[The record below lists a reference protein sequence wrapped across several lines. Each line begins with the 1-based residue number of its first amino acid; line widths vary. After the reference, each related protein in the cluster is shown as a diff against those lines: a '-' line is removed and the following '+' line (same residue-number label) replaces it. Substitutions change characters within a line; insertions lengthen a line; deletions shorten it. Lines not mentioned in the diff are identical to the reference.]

1 MALRLFACLAPW
13 QFATCGLA
21 AFDAGR
27 RCTILTGMMVI
38 AKRLSPLA
46 IPLACAGLLAGATA
60 ASAQTRMPV
69 LPELP
74 SQPGAPRGREIR
86 PPEPPMAP
94 PPPPG
99 PQREA
104 SPAQPALPQG
114 ERLYLRLKEA
124 RTEQEAK
131 GVAGLIVRR
140 WSRSGSDT
148 VDLLATRMRKAAS
161 ENNLNLAIE
170 LADRII
176 ALEPNWAE
184 GWHQRATLFFR
195 LKDSTRA
202 MYDLAEALKR
212 EPRHF
217 VALSGLAA
225 LLQQQG
231 RDKAALRAYR
241 EVLSVYPL
249 MEGARQA
256 VEKLAPDVDGRDA

>member
-1 MALRLFACLAPW
+1 MK
-13 QFATCGLA
+13 
-21 AFDAGR
+21 
-27 RCTILTGMMVI
+27 VI
-38 AKRLSPLA
+38 AKRLSLFA
-46 IPLACAGLLAGATA
+46 APLACACLLAGASA
-60 ASAQTRMPV
+60 GLAQTRMPV

-74 SQPGAPRGREIR
+74 SQPPQPRGGVIK
-86 PPEPPMAP
+86 PSEPPTASP
-94 PPPPG
+94 RPSTANPSA
-99 PQREA
+99 PQRE
-104 SPAQPALPQG
+104 AQPALPQG
-114 ERLYLRLKEA
+114 ERLYQRLKEA
-124 RTEQEAK
+124 KTEQEAK

-148 VDLLATRMRKAAS
+148 VDLLATRMKKAAG

-176 ALEPNWAE
+176 ALEPDWAE

-195 LKDSTRA
+195 LEDSTRA
-202 MYDLAEALKR
+202 MFDLAEALKR

-231 RDKAALRAYR
+231 KDKAALRAYR

-249 MEGARQA
+249 MEGAKQA
-256 VEKLAPDVDGRDA
+256 AEKLAPNVDGRDA

>member
-1 MALRLFACLAPW
+1 MK
-13 QFATCGLA
+13 
-21 AFDAGR
+21 
-27 RCTILTGMMVI
+27 VI
-38 AKRLSPLA
+38 AKRLVLIA
-46 IPLACAGLLAGATA
+46 APLACATML
-60 ASAQTRMPV
+60 ASAPAALSQNRMPV

-74 SQPGAPRGREIR
+74 SQPPQPRGGMIR
-86 PPEPPMAP
+86 PSEPPTAAP
-94 PPPPG
+94 SPSS

-104 SPAQPALPQG
+104 SPALPQG

-124 RTEQEAK
+124 KTEQEAK

-148 VDLLATRMRKAAS
+148 VDLLATRMKKAAS

-195 LKDSTRA
+195 LQDSTRA
-202 MYDLAEALKR
+202 MFDLAEALKR

-231 RDKAALRAYR
+231 KEKAALRAWR
-241 EVLSVYPL
+241 EVLAVYPL
-249 MEGARQA
+249 MEGAKQA
-256 VEKLAPDVDGRDA
+256 VEKLAPNVDGRDA

>member
-1 MALRLFACLAPW
+1 MTVPASFK
-13 QFATCGLA
+13 
-21 AFDAGR
+21 
-27 RCTILTGMMVI
+27 VI
-38 AKRLSPLA
+38 AKRPSLIAALM
-46 IPLACAGLLAGATA
+46 ACAGLAAGASA
-60 ASAQTRMPV
+60 AGAQTRMPV

-74 SQPGAPRGREIR
+74 SQPPQPRGGVIK
-86 PPEPPMAP
+86 PAEPPITAP
-94 PPPPG
+94 KPAT

-104 SPAQPALPQG
+104 SPSQPALPQG

-124 RTEQEAK
+124 KTEQEAK

-148 VDLLATRMRKAAS
+148 VDLLATRMKKAAGD
-161 ENNLNLAIE
+161 NNLNLAIE

-195 LKDSTRA
+195 LEDSTRA
-202 MYDLAEALKR
+202 MFDLAEALKR

-217 VALSGLAA
+217 VALSGLAT

-231 RDKAALRAYR
+231 KDKAALRAYR
-241 EVLSVYPL
+241 EVLAIYPL
-249 MEGARQA
+249 MEGAKQA
-256 VEKLAPDVDGRDA
+256 AEKLAPNVDGRDA

>member
-1 MALRLFACLAPW
+1 MK
-13 QFATCGLA
+13 
-21 AFDAGR
+21 
-27 RCTILTGMMVI
+27 VI
-38 AKRLSPLA
+38 AKRLSQFA
-46 IPLACAGLLAGATA
+46 APLACATML
-60 ASAQTRMPV
+60 ASAPAAFSQNRMPV

-74 SQPGAPRGREIR
+74 SQPPQPRGGVIKPSDPPATAPR
-86 PPEPPMAP
+86 PS
-94 PPPPG
+94 G
-99 PQREA
+99 PQRDA
-104 SPAQPALPQG
+104 APAQAPLPQG

-124 RTEQEAK
+124 KTEQEAK

-148 VDLLATRMRKAAS
+148 VDLLATRMKKAAS

-195 LKDSTRA
+195 LEDSTRA
-202 MYDLAEALKR
+202 MFDLAEALKR

-217 VALSGLAA
+217 VALAGLAA

-231 RDKAALRAYR
+231 KDKAALRAYR
-241 EVLSVYPL
+241 EVLAVYPL
-249 MEGARQA
+249 MEGAKQA
-256 VEKLAPDVDGRDA
+256 AEKLAPNVDGRDA